1 MGDMSGGASAG
12 KAGGGLGAG
21 APADTSGGL
30 GLGGGMDPGAFGG
43 GDLSGGFGGMDPN
56 AFGGTDPSTFG
67 GMDFGSP
74 QAAAEFGAQQS
85 GGTPNQP
92 PITDQPSVPPQ
103 APPQAPAPPQ
113 SPVQPGSIGHG
124 DLLMSGIPQDDLRL
138 TSTPTTEGMGT
149 PGTQVASVKWLDTI
163 GGAEA
168 KPADPI
174 TGAKVVTPEIIRPPT
189 GNVPP
194 TAGASQGPML
204 QPEGD
209 TLPHGLQGEG
219 DPYYGRPQA
228 ADLTGSRYDAGL
240 ETGTTPPTSTA
251 SAGPMMAP
259 GAIPDNLIK
268 NTPPLT
274 PETTAQPGTADD
286 GVGTPGAGGAAPA
299 GQGPQSPLEQ
309 LVSGFLHML
318 SGGGHGGLG
327 PLEQLIA
334 RMVGINPNQLFP
346 RFYGGNPFARQTGPG
361 YFPPGTVGGRTIGPA
376 QGVPPGGQ
384 RTPSPQRAPGAPQT
398 PPGATRPTLAPS
410 RRRQGGLPGGIYTGG
425 RPDQPPPW
433 YHPGGGTAGANTPL
447 QPGQIQVPRGVQ
459 PPSGQPTQPN
469 VDRSSFRSQL
479 ATNPQ
484 LIRKLAWMVNGEVGK
499 NAPTQAKI
507 VQLETAFNR
516 AYQRGQSLDQVLAVH
531 MRRGDGGYYAGN
543 TYSREAMPSNAE
555 IEQFKN
561 DVLGPVMQ
569 GSNLSDVGYGPMTG
583 NASGSVAA
591 HQFAR
596 QHGYHLQGG
605 DSYFREGPF
614 NRPFPTLPE
623 AAGF

>member
-1 MGDMSGGASAG
+1 
-12 KAGGGLGAG
+12 
-21 APADTSGGL
+21 
-30 GLGGGMDPGAFGG
+30 MDPGAFGG
-43 GDLSGGFGGMDPN
+43 GDLSGGFGGMDQG
-56 AFGGTDPSTFG
+56 AFSGGADPSTFG

-85 GGTPNQP
+85 AGTPNQP

-113 SPVQPGSIGHG
+113 SSVPPGNIGHG
-124 DLLMSGIPQDDLRL
+124 DLLMDGIPQEDLRL

-168 KPADPI
+168 KPADPV
-174 TGAKVVTPEIIRPPT
+174 TDAKVVTPEIVRPPT

-209 TLPHGLQGEG
+209 VLPHGLQGEG

-228 ADLTGSRYDAGL
+228 PDLTGSRYDAGP

-251 SAGPMMAP
+251 SAGPMMEP

-274 PETTAQPGTADD
+274 PETTAQPGTAGG

-318 SGGGHGGLG
+318 LGGGHGGLG

-334 RMVGINPNQLFP
+334 RMVGINPNRLFP
-346 RFYGGNPFARQTGPG
+346 RFYGGNPFARQAGPG
-361 YFPPGTVGGRTIGPA
+361 YFPPGTVGGRAIGPG

-410 RRRQGGLPGGIYTGG
+410 RRRQGGLPGGIYTAG

-433 YHPGGGTAGANTPL
+433 YHPERNPAAASRRSGPTTTNTTGPHPDARAAGEGTANNTGIPDRILGEARQLAMMGQNAVKQFIHSMGVPVSTNWCGEFAAAALKAVGVPTPANPEVASNWRNWGTPTTTPQPGDIAIRKQSYHPGGGYVRTGETGSHVTTVESISGN
-447 QPGQIQVPRGVQ
+447 QFNSIGGNQGQMR
-459 PPSGQPTQPN
+459 
-469 VDRSSFRSQL
+469 RSFNLNDFEFR
-479 ATNPQ
+479 TWNNPQ
-484 LIRKLAWMVNGEVGK
+484 RSEIPDAVG
-499 NAPTQAKI
+499 
-507 VQLETAFNR
+507 F
-516 AYQRGQSLDQVLAVH
+516 
-531 MRRGDGGYYAGN
+531 
-543 TYSREAMPSNAE
+543 
-555 IEQFKN
+555 
-561 DVLGPVMQ
+561 
-569 GSNLSDVGYGPMTG
+569 
-583 NASGSVAA
+583 
-591 HQFAR
+591 
-596 QHGYHLQGG
+596 
-605 DSYFREGPF
+605 
-614 NRPFPTLPE
+614 
-623 AAGF
+623 